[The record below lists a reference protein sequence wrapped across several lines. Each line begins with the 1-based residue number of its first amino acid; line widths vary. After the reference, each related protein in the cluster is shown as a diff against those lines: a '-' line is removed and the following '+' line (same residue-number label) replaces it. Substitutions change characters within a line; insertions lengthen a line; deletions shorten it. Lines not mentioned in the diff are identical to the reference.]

1 MHGLEAPQVA
11 PRGLD
16 EGEEPRLGFGRR
28 RREPTDR
35 DGESLR
41 RASFSRTPVA
51 PPSESYESNRPRR
64 SRDAAGD
71 ASRSSTQRVSAA
83 AAAAR
88 VSSRA
93 RTRATPSTPS
103 GRTAARLAR
112 RAASSAVVRNAR
124 SATAG
129 STGRAPTP
137 SRSFRSSL
145 RRYAAVTSS
154 APAPALG
161 GDGDGDDDDGET
173 GTAAF
178 RGGGVTDRRAAP
190 AFLPRPPPHDRLD
203 AVDRFDGDARPGTS
217 CVDAEAADE
226 TLGADAGRR
235 RPAAQQGT
243 TRRQDDPCE
252 KLRSEPSL
260 REQPSFRRPVFVDAR
275 RHAVSIVDRGRPVF
289 APLPESHKML
299 SGGATRRSSSAR
311 GGR

>member
-1 MHGLEAPQVA
+1 M
-11 PRGLD
+11 
-16 EGEEPRLGFGRR
+16 GFSH
-28 RREPTDR
+28 PI
-35 DGESLR
+35 
-41 RASFSRTPVA
+41 
-51 PPSESYESNRPRR
+51 
-64 SRDAAGD
+64 AAL
-71 ASRSSTQRVSAA
+71 
-83 AAAAR
+83 
-88 VSSRA
+88 
-93 RTRATPSTPS
+93 
-103 GRTAARLAR
+103 TAARLAR

-161 GDGDGDDDDGET
+161 GDGDGDDDGET